1 MKKTTTITYNIE
13 TKEGVTMSELEYKDY
28 VKNEKGEENLLQYKV
43 KNVKNI
49 DTENDN
55 SEIKT
60 AKVIEKFNDIN
71 ELNETFNKICKLD
84 NKIDETIGISSNNKE
99 WKIHEY
105 KNHKLDKEYKQ
116 EYETI
121 KFDINYDILQ
131 NCETTN
137 YIKDNK

>member
-1 MKKTTTITYNIE
+1 MKKSTTITYNIE
-13 TKEGVTMSELEYKDY
+13 TCGGVSISELEYKDY
-28 VKNEKGEENLLQYKV
+28 DKNLEGEENLLYYKV
-43 KNVKNI
+43 KKINNVSDNEKIKTIGNI
-49 DTENDN
+49 D
-55 SEIKT
+55 EIG
-60 AKVIEKFNDIN
+60 

-116 EYETI
+116 GYETI
-121 KFDINYDILQ
+121 NFDINYDILQ
-131 NCETTN
+131 KNETKN

>member
-1 MKKTTTITYNIE
+1 MKKSTTITYNIE
-13 TKEGVTMSELEYKDY
+13 TCGGISISELEYKDY
-28 VKNEKGEENLLQYKV
+28 DKNLEGEENMLHYKIKKV
-43 KNVKNI
+43 NNI
-49 DTENDN
+49 ADNDK
-55 SEIKT
+55 IK
-60 AKVIEKFNDIN
+60 KIGDIDETG

-105 KNHKLDKEYKQ
+105 KNHKLDKEYNQ

-121 KFDINYDILQ
+121 NFDINYDILQ
-131 NCETTN
+131 KRETMN

>member
-49 DTENDN
+49 DTDDEN

-121 KFDINYDILQ
+121 TFDINYDILQ

>member
-1 MKKTTTITYNIE
+1 MKKSTTITYNIE
-13 TKEGVTMSELEYKDY
+13 TCGGISISELEYKDY
-28 VKNEKGEENLLQYKV
+28 DKNLEGEENMLHYKIKKV
-43 KNVKNI
+43 NNI
-49 DTENDN
+49 ADNDK
-55 SEIKT
+55 IK
-60 AKVIEKFNDIN
+60 KIGDIDETG

-105 KNHKLDKEYKQ
+105 KNHKLDKEYNQ

-121 KFDINYDILQ
+121 NFDINYDILQ
-131 NCETTN
+131 KHETMN

>member
-1 MKKTTTITYNIE
+1 MKKSTTITYNFE
-13 TKEGVTMSELEYKDY
+13 TCGGISISELEYKDY
-28 VKNEKGEENLLQYKV
+28 DKNLEGEENMLHYKIKKV
-43 KNVKNI
+43 NNI
-49 DTENDN
+49 ADNDK
-55 SEIKT
+55 IK
-60 AKVIEKFNDIN
+60 KIGDIDETG

-105 KNHKLDKEYKQ
+105 KNHKLDKEYNQ

-121 KFDINYDILQ
+121 NFDINYDILQ
-131 NCETTN
+131 KRETMN

>member
-1 MKKTTTITYNIE
+1 MKKSTTITYNIE
-13 TKEGVTMSELEYKDY
+13 TCEGLSISELEYKDY
-28 VKNEKGEENLLQYKV
+28 EKNLEGEENLLHYKV
-43 KNVKNI
+43 KKINNVYDNEKIKTIGNI
-49 DTENDN
+49 D
-55 SEIKT
+55 EIS
-60 AKVIEKFNDIN
+60 

-84 NKIDETIGISSNNKE
+84 NKIDETIGVSSNNKE

-121 KFDINYDILQ
+121 NFDINYDILQ
-131 NCETTN
+131 KNETKN